1 VKNIVAIDPGPE
13 ESAIVE
19 VVRNPFAIASKFCAT
34 NMETRHWLN
43 LHAGLGHGFEVV
55 CEEVK
60 SFGMPVGKEVFDTVL
75 AVGRFMQL
83 CEACGVNFHL
93 VGRQEVKLFWCNS
106 PRAKDANV
114 RQALIDH
121 YGKAGTKKN
130 PGATYGISAHLW
142 SALAIAGYWAC
153 GR

>member
-1 VKNIVAIDPGPE
+1 VKTIVAIDPGPE
-13 ESAIVE
+13 ESTIVE
-19 VVRNPFAIASKFCAT
+19 VAREPFSIASKFTAS
-34 NMETRHWLN
+34 NREARDWINQHSSL
-43 LHAGLGHGFEVV
+43 AGGFEVV

-60 SFGMPVGKEVFDTVL
+60 SFGMPVGVEVFNTVL

-83 CEACGVNFHL
+83 CEARGVNFHL
-93 VGRQEVKLFWCNS
+93 VGRQEVKLFWCKS
-106 PRAKDANV
+106 ARAKDSNV

-121 YGKAGTKKN
+121 YGKAGTKKD
-130 PGATYGISAHLW
+130 PGGTYGISSHLW